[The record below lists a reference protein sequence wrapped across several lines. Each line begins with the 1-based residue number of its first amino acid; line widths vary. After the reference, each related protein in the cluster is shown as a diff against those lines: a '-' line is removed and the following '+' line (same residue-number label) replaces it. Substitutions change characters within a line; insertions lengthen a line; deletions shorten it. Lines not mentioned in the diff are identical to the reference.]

1 MPGNVPA
8 VEGERANLLAYLE
21 QQRNGIRLTA
31 FGLTDDQARATPT
44 SSALSVGGLIK
55 HVTATERSWMND
67 VHAARA
73 TAADAEASV
82 WRRLHHGTRRD
93 AGRDPQPTTSSADGR
108 PKRSSP
114 ASPISAQPVPVPKDV
129 PWFPK
134 DVDSWEVRWVLLHL
148 IEELARHAG
157 HADIIREH
165 IDGGT
170 MYPIMAA
177 AENGPN
183 RRGSTQWQPTGDQ
196 VDAAERRPGL
206 RAQRGKPR
214 WEALGRDL
222 EQRHRFGQCRASLC
236 EPSALKRMPP
246 SGADAFTPSR
256 VLAET
261 TTCPPWP
268 TAMMRD
274 VVLTSMPM

>member
-1 MPGNVPA
+1 MPGNVPS

-44 SSALSVGGLIK
+44 SSSLSVGGLIK

-67 VHAARA
+67 VMQRPAGD
-73 TAADAEASV
+73 DAEGQYGDGFTMGPDETLQQILSDSEQCGRETEAIV
-82 WRRLHHGTRRD
+82 
-93 AGRDPQPTTSSADGR
+93 AG
-108 PKRSSP
+108 
-114 ASPISAQPVPVPKDV
+114 ISDLAQPVPVPKDV

-177 AENGPN
+177 AEHWPA
-183 RRGSTQWQPTGDQ
+183 SPWMEQWQPTGDQ
-196 VDAAERRPGL
+196 V
-206 RAQRGKPR
+206 
-214 WEALGRDL
+214 
-222 EQRHRFGQCRASLC
+222 
-236 EPSALKRMPP
+236 MP
-246 SGADAFTPSR
+246 
-256 VLAET
+256 
-261 TTCPPWP
+261 
-268 TAMMRD
+268 
-274 VVLTSMPM
+274 

>member
-21 QQRNGIRLTA
+21 QQRNSIRLTA

-67 VHAARA
+67 VMQRA
-73 TAADAEASV
+73 TDGDAEAQYGDSFSM
-82 WRRLHHGTRRD
+82 RPDETLQQILSDSERCGRETEAII
-93 AGRDPQPTTSSADGR
+93 AG
-108 PKRSSP
+108 
-114 ASPISAQPVPVPKDV
+114 ISDLAHPVPVPKDV

-157 HADIIREH
+157 HADILREH

-177 AENGPN
+177 AEHWPA
-183 RRGSTQWQPTGDQ
+183 SPWIEHWQPTGDQ
-196 VDAAERRPGL
+196 V
-206 RAQRGKPR
+206 
-214 WEALGRDL
+214 
-222 EQRHRFGQCRASLC
+222 
-236 EPSALKRMPP
+236 MP
-246 SGADAFTPSR
+246 
-256 VLAET
+256 
-261 TTCPPWP
+261 
-268 TAMMRD
+268 
-274 VVLTSMPM
+274 